1 MNYPKSIQQLID
13 DLSQLPTV
21 GPRTA
26 ERFVIHLLK
35 QPQEQLQDLA
45 KHIYDLK
52 NNVKVCSK
60 CLALSEMNPCEI
72 CSDNKRS
79 QNILCIISSFSEM
92 LAIESTG
99 IYKGLYYILGRN
111 IRPQEGDDQEK
122 IGVKKLNNRMKEGK
136 IKEVILALSPT
147 LEGET
152 TSMYLAKIL
161 KPYQAR
167 LTRLARGLPM
177 GSDIEYAD
185 EITLNDALKNRKEI

>member
-1 MNYPKSIQQLID
+1 MDYPKSIQRLID

-26 ERFVIHLLK
+26 ERFVVHLLK

-60 CLALSEMNPCEI
+60 CLALSETNPCEI
-72 CSDNKRS
+72 CSNGKRE
-79 QNILCIISSFSEM
+79 QDVLCIVSSFSEM
-92 LAIESTG
+92 LAIEATG
-99 IYKGLYYILGRN
+99 TYKGLYYILGRN
-111 IRPQEGDDQEK
+111 IRPQEGDDQKK
-122 IGVKKLNNRMKEGK
+122 ISIKKLNNRMKEDK
-136 IKEVILALSPT
+136 VREIILALSPT

-152 TSMYLAKIL
+152 TSMYLIKLLTPYKVKIT
-161 KPYQAR
+161 K
-167 LTRLARGLPM
+167 LARGLPM